1 MKKVLISILIFIFL
15 IITSF
20 SVFAN
25 NEISLMSQDDY
36 LALKNL
42 LELKICDV
50 TGISYTDFANSNQKA
65 YLIFIDKDST
75 YHILVCGRTNHGFFD
90 TQYRYFYCSSFDN
103 WDLYCDPD
111 YSFYFSYYKTDDN
124 MNLNLVKSI
133 GTSSSSKWSVS
144 FNEQFG
150 TTIFNYTNLILA
162 SNNIS
167 NYLSSTMNS
176 SFRDRTFV
184 EPPVSLMSDE
194 EFVSSPFI
202 DIDPRDFYADII
214 NLGAGKSS
222 IGIQKFNINVKH
234 KEDDGSLTLVDS
246 ISLTTDNAYFNS
258 EEKIFTIPR
267 DTFKLMASTSEFGT
281 GIYCTTISF
290 GDQDKIQNTFH
301 YNKDTDSISVV
312 DQGSPEKPEDDST
325 NQIVDSIGSMSNN
338 ISSGLNEV
346 NETNKSIWETLKEVA
361 SFLNPFS
368 ENFFVY
374 KLIDLLIEGIK
385 SLFVPADNFFSNYF
399 TELKNWF
406 SDRLGFL
413 FYPFELIIDILN
425 KILNIDF
432 KNPAFSVPDINEP
445 FTNSKLISAFSFNFN
460 DLLKNESLKTVHDI
474 YLILVDA
481 VIIFSL
487 VNLLHKKIEEVF
499 KN

>member
-1 MKKVLISILIFIFL
+1 MKKVLISILIFLFL
-15 IITSF
+15 VITSF

-25 NEISLMSQDDY
+25 DEISLMSQDDY

-42 LELKICDV
+42 LELKICDA
-50 TGISYTDFANSNQKA
+50 TGIPYTDFADSNQKA
-65 YLIFIDKDST
+65 YLVFIDKDST
-75 YHILVCGRTNHGFFD
+75 YHILVCNKAYDGFFNLD
-90 TQYRYFYCSSFDN
+90 YRFFYCPSFDN
-103 WDLYCDPD
+103 WDLYCDPHWN
-111 YSFYFSYYKTDDN
+111 FHFSYYKTDDN
-124 MNLNLVKSI
+124 MNLIKVNEINSLKLGTFISI
-133 GTSSSSKWSVS
+133 
-144 FNEQFG
+144 NEQFG

-162 SNNIS
+162 SNNITD
-167 NYLSSTMNS
+167 YLSSTINS
-176 SFRDRTFV
+176 SFSDRTFV
-184 EPPVSLMSDE
+184 EPPVSLLSDE

-202 DIDPRDFYADII
+202 DIDPRDFYADTI
-214 NLGAGKSS
+214 NLGKDNSS
-222 IGIQKFNINVKH
+222 IGVQKFNINLKH
-234 KEDDGSLTLVDS
+234 KEEDGSLILIDS
-246 ISLTTDNAYFNS
+246 ISLSTDNAYFNS

-267 DTFKLMASTSEFGT
+267 DTFKLMASTSDFGT

-290 GDQDKIQNTFH
+290 GDQEKVQNTF
-301 YNKDTDSISVV
+301 YYDKDTDSIFVV
-312 DQGSPEKPEDDST
+312 DPGVPEEPEDDST
-325 NQIVDSIGSMSNN
+325 NQIVDSIGSMSNS
-338 ISSGLNEV
+338 ISSGLNDV
-346 NETNKSIWETLKEVA
+346 NETNKSIWDTLKEVA

-425 KILNIDF
+425 KILNINF
-432 KNPAFSVPDINEP
+432 ENPAFSVPDINEP
-445 FTNSKLISAFSFNFN
+445 FTDSKLISAFTFNFN
-460 DLLKNESLKTVHDI
+460 DLLENESLKTVHDI

-481 VIIFSL
+481 VIVFSL

>member
-1 MKKVLISILIFIFL
+1 MKKVFISILIFLFF
-15 IITSF
+15 IITSYP
-20 SVFAN
+20 VFAN
-25 NEISLMSQDDY
+25 DEISLMSQDDY

-42 LELKICDV
+42 LELKICDT
-50 TGISYTDFANSNQKA
+50 TGISYTDFTNSDQKA

-75 YHILVCGRTNHGFFD
+75 YHILVCNRTKHGFFD
-90 TQYRYFYCSSFDN
+90 KQYRYFYCSSFDN

-111 YSFYFSYYKTDDN
+111 YSFYFSYYKTDEN
-124 MNLNLVKSI
+124 MNLKLVNSI
-133 GTSSSSKWSVS
+133 NSSLSDKWTVS
-144 FNEQFG
+144 FNKQFN

-162 SNNIS
+162 SNNIT

-176 SFRDRTFV
+176 SFSDRTFV
-184 EPPVSLMSDE
+184 ESPVSLMSDE

-202 DIDPRDFYADII
+202 DIDPRNFYADII
-214 NLGAGKSS
+214 NLGADNNS
-222 IGIQKFNINVKH
+222 IGIQKFNINVKYK
-234 KEDDGSLTLVDS
+234 KEDGSLTLVDT
-246 ISLTTDNAYFNS
+246 ISLSTDNAYFNS

-267 DTFKLMASTSEFGT
+267 DTFKLIASTSDFGT

-312 DQGSPEKPEDDST
+312 DPGVPEEPGDDST
-325 NQIVDSIGSMSNN
+325 NQIVDNIGSMSNN
-338 ISSGLNEV
+338 ISSGLNNI

-374 KLIDLLIEGIK
+374 KLINLLIEGLK
-385 SLFVPADNFFSNYF
+385 SLFIPADNFFSNYF

-425 KILNIDF
+425 KILNINF
-432 KNPAFSVPDINEP
+432 GNPTFSVPDINEP
-445 FTNSKLISAFSFNFN
+445 FTDSKLISAFTFNFN
-460 DLLKNESLKTVHDI
+460 DLLENESLKTVHDI